1 MIWWKSRERSA
12 GKLRRS
18 AAILAAGLVLFAQL
32 LAAAHRHNTF
42 SFDSHA
48 QSEVGSDAGLC
59 AACLLAFHLPL
70 NPATAPAVLRP
81 QFAVRGTP
89 APVSHAFRPFNFC
102 SFLTRAPPLAA

>member
-1 MIWWKSRERSA
+1 MICRKAA

-18 AAILAAGLVLFAQL
+18 AAIFAAGLVLFAQL
-32 LAAAHRHNTF
+32 LACAHRHNTF

-48 QSEVGSDAGLC
+48 QAEAGSDAGLC

-81 QFAVRGTP
+81 QLAMRGTP
-89 APVSHAFRPFNFC
+89 APAPHAFRPFNLR